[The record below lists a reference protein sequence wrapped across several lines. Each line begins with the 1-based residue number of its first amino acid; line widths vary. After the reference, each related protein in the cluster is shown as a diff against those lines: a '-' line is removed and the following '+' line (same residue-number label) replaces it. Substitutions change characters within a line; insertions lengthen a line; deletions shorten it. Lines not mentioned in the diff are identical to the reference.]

1 MEFNQLK
8 HFISVA
14 QHGSFSKAAAAT
26 GVAQPFLSRQI
37 RRLEVELHKHLF
49 YRHGRG
55 ISLTD
60 DGQSFLLTATSV
72 IGQLELAAQV
82 THAADGELTGRFCL
96 GMTPSL
102 ARNLTV
108 PLVRAFTARF
118 PKAQLAVVEDLTRN
132 LHDRL
137 INGRVD
143 AAMLHDQTSSPLINI
158 QTLSEEVLCLITR
171 RSNFDGDQKTIDFA
185 KLAGIPMIFPSAPH
199 PLRSIV
205 EAQAAKS
212 SVPIEVRYDI
222 DGVETI
228 LELAQ
233 EGFGSTV
240 AAAHVVN
247 AGHWAN
253 SLVAIPIVNPAIK
266 TTISLATLARQ
277 PATAL
282 LGLTQGLVREVFKH
296 ALTRA

>member
-228 LELAQ
+228 LEP
-233 EGFGSTV
+233 
-240 AAAHVVN
+240 AHVVN